1 MKFRLLA
8 LNLTCLSL
16 YAHEHHPSI
25 PSKVFATYNV
35 PQIEDR
41 SPVAQAK
48 AANDLIG
55 LLDDKL
61 KKQMLFPIDSKERH
75 VWTNVPP
82 RQDVKGARLGDLNE
96 KQIQAVLKLLATL
109 LSEEGFKSVWSIPLA
124 DDKLL
129 KNGKRR
135 PGFGAEDYWFLI
147 FGQPSEN
154 KPWAIQFDGHHLA
167 LNLTIHGEKMSLS
180 PSFIGTQPHVFKLAE
195 KEIQPIA
202 PLTDQA
208 HTLINNLPE
217 ELQKLA
223 IISNKRGKMK
233 TAAGKDGVI
242 PERQGAPVSKF
253 SPEQKQT
260 LMKLISLYIN
270 TLPKHSA
277 TPRIKQLEK
286 ELNQMHF
293 SWSGPTPP
301 KSDISYTTQGPT
313 LIIEYACQNLGGNPL
328 DHLHTMYRDPTNE
341 YGKKTL
347 K

>member
-1 MKFRLLA
+1 MKFIPLVTI
-8 LNLTCLSL
+8 LTCFSAT
-16 YAHEHHPSI
+16 AHEHHPSL
-25 PSKVFATYNV
+25 PSKVFATYKA
-35 PQIEDR
+35 PKITDR
-41 SPVAQAK
+41 SPTAQAK
-48 AANDLIG
+48 AANDLIS
-55 LLDDKL
+55 LLDDDL
-61 KKQMLFPIDSKERH
+61 KAKILFPLNSKERQK
-75 VWTNVPP
+75 WTNIPP
-82 RQDVKGARLGDLNE
+82 RGNEKGARLGDLNE
-96 KQIQAVLKLLATL
+96 TQIQAVLKLLATV
-109 LSEEGFKSVWSIPLA
+109 LSEEGFQNAWSIPLA

-129 KNGKRR
+129 KNGNRR

-147 FGQPSEN
+147 FGKPS
-154 KPWAIQFDGHHLA
+154 KDTPWAIQFDGHHLA
-167 LNLTIHGEKMSLS
+167 LNITIHGEKMSLS

-301 KSDISYTTQGPT
+301 KSDISYTIQGPT
-313 LIIEYACQNLGGNPL
+313 LIIEYACQSLGGNPL